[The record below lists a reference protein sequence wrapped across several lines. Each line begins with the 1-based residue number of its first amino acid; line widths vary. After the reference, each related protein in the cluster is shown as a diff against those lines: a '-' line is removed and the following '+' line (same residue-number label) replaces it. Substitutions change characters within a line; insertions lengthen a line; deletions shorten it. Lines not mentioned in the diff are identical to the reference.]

1 MAEKHYVVGGH
12 DGWLKVK
19 REPSGSVI
27 AIPEY
32 LQVELTASKDGRDS
46 FTILEGVERGKK
58 FSVKT
63 GNLKSGNPGYHG
75 MASLTFNITKGV
87 LTYPGDQVKAIT
99 GAGTSNGDK
108 PISIGMHPIQ
118 IPDFPHNGGMG
129 YLAQSPYAK
138 NWFFLGQG
146 HAMPGGSDRYLH
158 TGTGSLGCITVEPF
172 GWTRLYQ
179 YLILCRRGDG
189 ETVGMVTVVK

>member
-1 MAEKHYVVGGH
+1 MAEKRYVVGGR

-27 AIPEY
+27 AVPEH

-63 GNLKSGNPGYHG
+63 GNLKSGNPAYRS
-75 MASLTFNITKGV
+75 AADLQFSLSKELLTFHG
-87 LTYPGDQVKAIT
+87 GQVKAIT
-99 GAGTSNGDK
+99 HPSQ
-108 PISIGMHPIQ
+108 PIPSGPHPVQ
-118 IPDFPHNGGMG
+118 IPDFPHEKGAV
-129 YLAQSPYAK
+129 YLGQTPYAK
-138 NWFFLGQG
+138 NWFYLGQG
-146 HAMPGGSDRYLH
+146 NAIPGSNDHYLH
-158 TGTGSLGCITVEPF
+158 TGLRSAGCITVEPS

-179 YLILCRRGDG
+179 YLILCRRGNG
-189 ETVGMVTVVK
+189 KTVGMVTVVR